1 MSEYLFDYAIK
12 NIWCNPDVD
21 RQYIVKPY
29 RITQSNGVFNS
40 ASVMSK
46 TYSMPT
52 KQERYH
58 VFQVGFLPPGLL
70 GMFSDI
76 LDDYTD
82 EWTSVVESINSD
94 QMLMDVYTDKGVQIP
109 RSEVYYMFTND
120 QNLIFAIKENSRVKI
135 NYKTEDIYFRVYS
148 PAYFNTE
155 EGHDGNDLIYAYSVV
170 PTVMNDILVIQ
181 NKIAYYKTLS
191 GSLFIYKNGL
201 LVNDITLLNTSLKDA
216 IDIVYDS
223 TVFREVEFKVSDLT
237 VFTSKIDS
245 VYKYLLH
252 YPDTDST
259 DMIYYHDDID
269 FYITD
274 GKTSFSGLYYHRN
287 KVGACRM
294 VTHRDYSI
302 MVDNVVN
309 FKSALET
316 ILSSGINQSDVTI
329 KLYLRKSSYTRPLV
343 FENQRFQELYKL
355 SDDKVMAALSGVAA
369 TVSVWE
375 ASNAEASWYSRM
387 TGMQH
392 KSITEDIVE
401 EALGYN
407 AISKIIG
414 DTPQITVTEHSR
426 TMVNVPVGLQNDS
439 TVYEYDSEG
448 LLLRSVEINSATEY
462 TATNSTVKLVEII
475 AGTGSQYPNILFG
488 TNTINIPE
496 NANYRVYVCH
506 AVSGGYDE
514 IWSDITGSDKYT
526 VINNVLTWTAEEE
539 GQYMMVR
546 TDLKFLDYSI
556 GVSANAGVF
565 EFTLSE
571 YQNRGNGNKHRVM
584 CVPMGELDIFLN
596 GYSLIRGLDYVIN
609 FPKVVINNREYLTT
623 NPLTTEQ
630 KVRIRFT
637 GFCTSDM
644 KLQDNLDTGFIEHGV
659 LSNNN
664 KFDIRDDKVLRIVIA
679 GKVYHRDELIF
690 SELHSGIS
698 VTDVKNGRPYS
709 IRDIVVP
716 TRGLTNAD
724 TYDLRE
730 KSLAIDKEISDYLTL
745 TLPQPER
752 NAPNAITKYYGVFSP
767 FLSKVLTAVLN
778 GSIPSAGYKKD
789 ALSTDEVITLCKA
802 YEPWLAFDP
811 SQDANPVDPDYVKIY
826 PYAPNVATSLN
837 YYQYK
842 FIKKVVDTYLNGLVD
857 ISNFIIMKTF

>member
-21 RQYIVKPY
+21 RQYIVKPC
-29 RITQSNGVFNS
+29 RITHSNGVFN
-40 ASVMSK
+40 AATVMSK
-46 TYSMPT
+46 SYTMPT

-70 GMFSDI
+70 GMFSDV

-82 EWTSVVESINSD
+82 EWTSIVESMNSE

-109 RSEVYYMFTND
+109 RSQVYYMFTND
-120 QNLIFAIKENSRVKI
+120 QNLMFAIKENSKVKV

-148 PAYFNTE
+148 PAYFNTT

-170 PTVMNDILVIQ
+170 PSVLNDILVVQ
-181 NKIAYYKTLS
+181 NKITYYKTLP

-201 LVNDITLLNTSLKDA
+201 LVSDITLLNTSLKDA

-259 DMIYYHDDID
+259 DMIYYHDDVD
-269 FYITD
+269 FYVTD
-274 GKTSFSGLYYHRN
+274 GNSSFSGLYYHRN
-287 KVGACRM
+287 KAGACRM
-294 VTHRDYSI
+294 VTHRDYSV
-302 MVDNVVN
+302 MVDHVVN
-309 FKSALET
+309 FKTALESF
-316 ILSSGINQSDVTI
+316 LNSGIDQSKLKI
-329 KLYLRKSSYTRPLV
+329 KLYLRKSGYTRPLV

-355 SDDKVMAALSGVAA
+355 TDDKIVAALNGVAA
-369 TVSVWE
+369 TVSIWE
-375 ASNAEASWYSRM
+375 ASVAEASWYCRL
-387 TGMQH
+387 TGLPY
-392 KSITEDIVE
+392 KSISEDIAE

-414 DTPQITVTEHSR
+414 DTPQLTNTEHSR
-426 TMVNVPVGLQNDS
+426 SMVNIPVGLQNDA
-439 TVYEYDSEG
+439 TVYEYDSNG
-448 LLLRSVEINSATEY
+448 LLLRNVGISSGTEY
-462 TATNSTVKLVEII
+462 TASDSTVKLVEII
-475 AGTGSQYPNILFG
+475 AGTGDQYPNVLFG
-488 TNTINIPE
+488 NKTITIPK
-496 NANYRVYVCH
+496 NVNYRVYVCH
-506 AVSGGYDE
+506 AIVGGYDE
-514 IWSDITGSDKYT
+514 KWSDITGSDKYK
-526 VINNVLTWTAEEE
+526 VNNNVLTWTAVEE
-539 GQYMMVR
+539 GQYLMVR
-546 TDLKFLDYSI
+546 TDSKFLDYSI

-571 YQNRGNGNKHRVM
+571 YQNRGSGNKHTVM
-584 CVPMGELDIFLN
+584 NVPMGELDIFLN

-609 FPKVVINNREYLTT
+609 FPRVVINNREYLTT

-644 KLQDNLDTGFIEHGV
+644 KLQDNHDTGFIEHGV

-664 KFDIRDDKVLRIVIA
+664 KFDIRDDKVLRIVVA
-679 GKVYHRDELIF
+679 GKVYHRDELVF

-698 VTDVKNGRPYS
+698 VTDEKNGRPYS

-724 TYDLRE
+724 TYVLRNR
-730 KSLAIDKEISDYLTL
+730 SVVIDKEISDYLTL

-752 NAPNAITKYYGVFSP
+752 NAPSAVTKLYGVFSP
-767 FLSKVLTAVLN
+767 FLCKVLTAVLD
-778 GSIPSAGYKKD
+778 GSIPSSDYRKD
-789 ALSTDEVITLCKA
+789 ALTKDEIITLCKS
-802 YEPWLAFDP
+802 YEYWLTFDP
-811 SQDANPVDPDYVKIY
+811 SQDANPVDSDYVKIY
-826 PYAPNVATSLN
+826 PYAANVATSLN